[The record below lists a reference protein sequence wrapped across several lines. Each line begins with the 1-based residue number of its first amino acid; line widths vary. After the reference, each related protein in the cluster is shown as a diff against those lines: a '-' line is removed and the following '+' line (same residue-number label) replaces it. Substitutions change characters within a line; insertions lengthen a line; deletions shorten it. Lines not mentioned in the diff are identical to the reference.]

1 MSIDLTSPSVA
12 TPLLFFVLLCVALVV
27 VIVLMIRDLTE
38 DGLKYSKPLNLY
50 RRTRRKARSG
60 DAKACIACADMLE
73 KGTGGAPRNYNL
85 ANHYLHEAASIFAS
99 QARHGDG
106 YAALK
111 VAEICNHGFTFPHMS
126 KMGDKAYRA
135 ALAINEAN
143 ARHGD
148 INGMAYA
155 GYQYRY
161 GLGCISDFD
170 RAAAYLAPAAER
182 GHAWAAKCLA
192 ELHLNGLKPKPD
204 PMTAAQL
211 VRQAALHGDSE
222 AIERVGDNYL
232 TNTGEPRSRE
242 QAYFWYALAAR
253 RGRRDAMRKLE
264 KLEQAWTPKQVREL
278 QAQMQDWVPA

>member
-12 TPLLFFVLLCVALVV
+12 AALILFGLLFIALLV
-27 VIVLMIRDLTE
+27 VIVLMIRDLTD
-38 DGLKYSKPLNLY
+38 DGLKYSKPLNPY
-50 RRTRRKARSG
+50 RRARRKARKG
-60 DAKACIACADMLE
+60 DAKACVAVADMLE
-73 KGTGGAPRNYNL
+73 KGIGGAPRNYSL
-85 ANHYLHEAASIFAS
+85 ASYYLHQAASVFAGK
-99 QARHGDG
+99 ARQGDG

-111 VAEICNHGFTFPHMS
+111 LAEICNHGYTFPHMS

-143 ARHGD
+143 ARSGD
-148 INGMAYA
+148 VNGMAYA

-170 RAAAYLAPAAER
+170 RAAEYLAPAAER
-182 GHAWAAKCLA
+182 GHPWAAKCLA
-192 ELHLNGLKPKPD
+192 ELHLHGLKPKPD
-204 PMTAAQL
+204 PITAARL
-211 VRQAALHGDSE
+211 VRQAALHGDNE

-264 KLEQAWTPKQVREL
+264 KLELTWTPKQLREL
-278 QAQMQDWVPA
+278 QARMQDWAPA

>member
-1 MSIDLTSPSVA
+1 MSIDLTSPSV
-12 TPLLFFVLLCVALVV
+12 TVPLFLFGLLVIALLV
-27 VIVLMIRDLTE
+27 VIVLMIRDLTD

-50 RRTRRKARSG
+50 RRTRRKARNG
-60 DAKACIACADMLE
+60 DPKACVACADLLE
-73 KGTGGAPRNYNL
+73 KGIGGAPHNYNL
-85 ANHYLHEAASIFAS
+85 ASHYLHQAASIFAS
-99 QARHGDG
+99 RARHGDG

-111 VAEICNHGFTFPHMS
+111 LAEICNHGFTFPHMS

-143 ARHGD
+143 ARQGD

-170 RAAAYLAPAAER
+170 RAAEYLAPAAER
-182 GHAWAAKCLA
+182 GHPWAAKCLA

-204 PMTAAQL
+204 PMTAARL
-211 VRQAALHGDSE
+211 VRQAALHGDGE

-253 RGRRDAMRKLE
+253 KGRRDAMRKLE
-264 KLEQAWTPKQVREL
+264 KLELMWTPKQLREV
-278 QAQMQDWVPA
+278 QAQMQDWMPA

>member
-1 MSIDLTSPSVA
+1 MSIDLTTPSVIG
-12 TPLLFFVLLCVALVV
+12 PLLLFGMLCVALVV
-27 VIVLMIRDLTE
+27 VIILMIRDLTE

-50 RRTRRKARSG
+50 RRTRRRARKG
-60 DAKACIACADMLE
+60 DAKACIALADMLE
-73 KGTGGAPRNYNL
+73 KGTGGAPHNYNL
-85 ANHYLHEAASIFAS
+85 ASYYLHEAASILAT

-111 VAEICNHGFTFPHMS
+111 MAEICNHGFTFPHMS

-143 ARHGD
+143 ARDGD
-148 INGMAYA
+148 VNGMAYA

-170 RAAAYLAPAAER
+170 RAAEYLAPAAER
-182 GHAWAAKCLA
+182 GHPWAAKCLA
-192 ELHLNGLKPKPD
+192 ELHLNGLKPRPD
-204 PMTAAQL
+204 PVTAARL

-232 TNTGEPRSRE
+232 TNTGELRSRE
-242 QAYFWYALAAR
+242 QAYFWYAMAAR
-253 RGRRDAMRKLE
+253 KGRRDAMRKLE
-264 KLEQAWTPKQVREL
+264 KLEQSWTPKQLREL
-278 QAQMQDWVPA
+278 QAQMQDWVHA

>member
-1 MSIDLTSPSVA
+1 MSIDLTSPSAIV
-12 TPLLFFVLLCVALVV
+12 PVLLFGVLSIALVA
-27 VIVLMIRDLTE
+27 VIVLMVRDLSD
-38 DGLKYSKPLNLY
+38 DGLKYSKPLNPY
-50 RRTRRKARSG
+50 RRARRKARNG
-60 DAKACIACADMLE
+60 DARACIAVADMLE
-73 KGTGGAPRNYNL
+73 KGTGGAPHNYNL
-85 ANHYLHEAASIFAS
+85 ASYYLHEAASIFATR
-99 QARHGDG
+99 ARKGDG

-170 RAAAYLAPAAER
+170 RAAEYLTPAAEG

-192 ELHLNGLKPKPD
+192 ELHLNGLKPRPD
-204 PMTAAQL
+204 PVTAARL
-211 VRQAALHGDSE
+211 VRQAALQGDNE

-253 RGRRDAMRKLE
+253 KGRRDAMRKLE
-264 KLEQAWTPKQVREL
+264 KLELMWTPKQLREL